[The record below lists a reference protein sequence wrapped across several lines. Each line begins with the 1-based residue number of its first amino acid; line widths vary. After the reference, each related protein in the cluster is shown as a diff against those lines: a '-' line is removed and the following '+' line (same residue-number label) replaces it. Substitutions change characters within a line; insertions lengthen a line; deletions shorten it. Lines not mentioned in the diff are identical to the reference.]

1 MARYLLCVTISLLLL
16 MMMLQNTK
24 ARNCQYGLLARC
36 FNVYKKELAKYPG
49 EQNDHCHRL
58 QVSEAANYCGIKVRL
73 SMHTNKSQDAV
84 VILSALGLY
93 FFTYYKFNF
102 INWKNGPNV
111 PRRSMSKLVTQPSF
125 RVYWPNTGG
134 MVDI

>member
-102 INWKNGPNV
+102 INWK
-111 PRRSMSKLVTQPSF
+111 KWT
-125 RVYWPNTGG
+125 
-134 MVDI
+134 